1 MKNISEIYEGLLADM
16 DDTLKAGNDE
26 IMRQHILDQLQNDDL
41 YWYNKHIPIDKAF
54 RIHKKGKK
62 WIVDLKV
69 NFTCYGTED
78 GYLTDG
84 SFEFGVAAASF
95 SIINKNIGKPL
106 NIKSLKYG
114 PTLVNHNLSIMDCPK
129 LKNLRYCPEKV
140 MENIVIG
147 DTGIT
152 TLKYFPEYCD
162 FAEIV
167 HNTNL
172 KEFDAKDITLKSGI
186 RIYKNGFNSKLLK
199 NNLDNKCNF
208 IDDFPTIILDI

>member
-1 MKNISEIYEGLLADM
+1 MKHLYESILDDI
-16 DDTLKAGNDE
+16 DDTLKQGDDDV
-26 IMRQHILDQLQNDDL
+26 MRLHILDQLQNEDL
-41 YWYNKHIPIDKAF
+41 YWYNKLIPIDKAF

-62 WIVDLKV
+62 WIVDLKI

-84 SFEFGVAAASF
+84 TFEFGVAASSF
-95 SIINKNIGKPL
+95 SLINKNIGKPL

-114 PTLVNHNLSIMDCPK
+114 PTLVNHNFSIMDCPK
-129 LKNLRYCPEKV
+129 LKNLRYCPKKV

-172 KEFDAKDITLKSGI
+172 KEFDMKDITLKSGI
-186 RIYKNGFNSKLLK
+186 RIYKNGFNSKVLK
-199 NNLDNKCNF
+199 NNFDHKCNF
-208 IDDFPTIILDI
+208 ICDFPTIILDI

>member
-1 MKNISEIYEGLLADM
+1 MKNLYESILDDIDDALAKG
-16 DDTLKAGNDE
+16 DDDV
-26 IMRQHILDQLQNDDL
+26 MRQHILDQLHNENL
-41 YWYNKHIPIDKAF
+41 YWYNKLMPDDRSF
-54 RIHKKGKK
+54 RIYKKGNK

-69 NFTCYGTED
+69 NFACYGTED

-84 SFEFGVAAASF
+84 TFEFGVAAVSF
-95 SIINKNIGKPL
+95 TIANKNIGKPL

-129 LKNLRYCPEKV
+129 LKNLRYCPKKV

-147 DTGIT
+147 NTGIT

-167 HNTNL
+167 YNKNL
-172 KEFDAKDITLKSGI
+172 KEFDAKNITLKSGI
-186 RIYKNGFNSKLLK
+186 RIYKNGFYSKSLL
-199 NNLDNKCNF
+199 NNWGNTCNF
-208 IDDFPTIILDI
+208 INDFPTIILDV

>member
-1 MKNISEIYEGLLADM
+1 MKTLKESILADI
-16 DDTLKAGNDE
+16 DDTLKQGDDE
-26 IMRQHILDQLQNDDL
+26 IMRQHILDRLQNKDL
-41 YWYNKHIPIDKAF
+41 YWYNRIIPDDKSF
-54 RIHKKGKK
+54 RIYKKGKK

-69 NFTCYGTED
+69 NFACYGTED

-84 SFEFGVAAASF
+84 TFEFGVAAASF
-95 SIINKNIGKPL
+95 TIANKNIGKPL

-114 PTLVNHNLSIMDCPK
+114 PTLVNHNFSIMDCPK
-129 LKNLRYCPEKV
+129 LKNLRYCPKKV

-186 RIYKNGFNSKLLK
+186 RIYKNGFDSK
-199 NNLDNKCNF
+199 
-208 IDDFPTIILDI
+208 ILMY

>member
-1 MKNISEIYEGLLADM
+1 MKHLYESIL
-16 DDTLKAGNDE
+16 DDIDDALVKGDDDV
-26 IMRQHILDQLQNDDL
+26 MRQHILDQLQNEDL
-41 YWYNKHIPIDKAF
+41 YWYNKLIPIDKAF

-84 SFEFGVAAASF
+84 SFEFGVAASSF
-95 SIINKNIGKPL
+95 SLINKNIGKPL

-129 LKNLRYCPEKV
+129 LKNLRYCPKKV

-172 KEFDAKDITLKSGI
+172 KEFDAKGITLKSGI
-186 RIYKNGFNSKLLK
+186 RIYENGFNSKLLK
-199 NNLDNKCNF
+199 NNFDHKCNF
-208 IDDFPTIILDI
+208 ICDSPTIILDL

>member
-1 MKNISEIYEGLLADM
+1 MKTLIESLLADM
-16 DDTLKAGNDE
+16 DDTLKAGDDE
-26 IMRQHILDQLQNDDL
+26 IMRQHIVEQLQNEDL
-41 YWYNKHIPIDKAF
+41 YWYNQHIPIDKAF
-54 RIHKKGKK
+54 RIHKKGNK

-84 SFEFGVAAASF
+84 SFEFGVAAGSF
-95 SIINKNIGKPL
+95 SIINKNVGKPL

-114 PTLVNHNLSIMDCPK
+114 PTLVNHSFSIMDCPK

-140 MENIVIG
+140 MENMVIG

-167 HNTNL
+167 HNKNL

-199 NNLDNKCNF
+199 NNLDHKCNF
-208 IDDFPTIILDI
+208 IDDFPTIILDL